1 MLDWVFF
8 SPFLTARFSR
18 HVFCYLFYY
27 SCTSYPAHRA
37 TFLFCVECF
46 TRKLTFLSIKL
57 SERVVLN
64 DKSRRRGREFQ
75 MNGRRVSWLVAT
87 TNHFTVSSLA
97 SLPAPCVTTGIR
109 LLRTFP
115 PMGWNWMSAPRFYV
129 FRVKRKFLDVG
140 CWSNAFNS
148 WTIFFYPLVICMRLL
163 LRVMLEAGHWN
174 RHAGEGSLNCC
185 TTLAH
190 LQDTLWKAAGQLMM
204 HWHGDKRS
212 ASKLDVDSC
221 GRLISIIFCV
231 VLKVSHLFLKTHQ
244 PPTS

>member
-148 WTIFFYPLVICMRLL
+148 WTIFFI
-163 LRVMLEAGHWN
+163 
-174 RHAGEGSLNCC
+174 
-185 TTLAH
+185 
-190 LQDTLWKAAGQLMM
+190 LW
-204 HWHGDKRS
+204 WF
-212 ASKLDVDSC
+212 VC
-221 GRLISIIFCV
+221 VCFCV
-231 VLKVSHLFLKTHQ
+231 LCWKQVIETDTPVKGVWTVVRHLRTYRTHCERQ
-244 PPTS
+244 LVNWWCIDTEIREVPRSLMWIHVVG